1 MSDLITISS
10 NYTKLGKNQ
19 HPLEAAEQRLAWAWL
34 ATIYPRVSGTSD
46 SDINALKE
54 PTLQDYSY
62 MVPNGTQLAGTG
74 QRRAIQMANLK
85 VQGLRPGVSDM
96 VIAYPIWG
104 SGYGNCLYP
113 GAYIEMKR
121 VREAYAGPAA
131 ISACVR
137 AEQLDWL
144 KRMASVGYWVAVAY
158 GAEEFKALVGTY
170 LRGEAHPEMK
180 WFRDRD

>member
-1 MSDLITISS
+1 M
-10 NYTKLGKNQ
+10 
-19 HPLEAAEQRLAWAWL
+19 R
-34 ATIYPRVSGTSD
+34 GTAD
-46 SDINALKE
+46 SDVNALQE

-96 VIAYPIWG
+96 VIAYPIWDSIAG
-104 SGYGNCLYP
+104 QCRYP

-131 ISACVR
+131 VRACVR
-137 AEQLDWL
+137 KEQVDWL
-144 KRMASVGYWVAVAY
+144 MLMCSVGYWVAIAY
-158 GAEEFKALVGTY
+158 GAEEFKTLIGMYMRGDANPD
-170 LRGEAHPEMK
+170 LRF
-180 WFRDRD
+180 FRDVP